1 MEDIDSDVSKLNG
14 HEFESL
20 VEKLVQKM
28 GFITEE
34 RKLAADGGIDI
45 LATSYVPMFEGKYVI
60 QCKRWTSPI
69 GEPVLR
75 DLYGV
80 VHSKNANKGILITN
94 STFTEAA
101 IEFARN
107 KELELID
114 GDKLQDLLQKHEIL
128 ISERSLVRLPNQLH
142 YMVNNFVPAVETVRN
157 QVDQIKN
164 GRVYLEKVSLEYEQW
179 IRQVQATDSK
189 IQGYCT
195 FFYNIVTQSLHFHL
209 LEEPPNTR
217 AVESDCEE
225 IMAANRSLVNDYKY
239 FASIIPPP
247 TYAILHQQYLDV
259 FYELFGI
266 LFGFA
271 DKIEEIKTLPIEQLR
286 NHSIHIDV
294 VEFQK
299 RRADVITSIETR
311 A

>member
-1 MEDIDSDVSKLNG
+1 M
-14 HEFESL
+14 

-28 GFITEE
+28 GFTTEE

-45 LATSYVPMFEGKYVI
+45 LATSYVPIFEGKYVI
-60 QCKRWTSPI
+60 QCKRWASPI

-80 VHSKNANKGILITN
+80 VLSKNANKGILITN
-94 STFTEAA
+94 STFTEEAV
-101 IEFARN
+101 EFARN
-107 KELELID
+107 KPLELID

-128 ISERSLVRLPNQLH
+128 ASEKSLVRLPNQLH
-142 YMVNNFVPAVETVRN
+142 YMLNSFVPAVKTVRN

-164 GRVYLEKVSLEYEQW
+164 GRIYLEKVSLEHRQW
-179 IRQVQATDSK
+179 IKQVQVTDNK

-195 FFYNIVTQSLHFHL
+195 FFHNIVAQSLHFHL
-209 LEEPPNTR
+209 LEEPSNTQ
-217 AVESDCEE
+217 AVKSDCEE
-225 IMAANRSLVNDYKY
+225 IIAANRSLVNDYRY

-247 TYAILHQQYLDV
+247 TYEILHQQYLNV

-271 DKIEEIKTLPIEQLR
+271 DRIEEIKTLPIEQLR
-286 NHSIHIDV
+286 HHSIDIDL
-294 VEFQK
+294 EAFQE
-299 RRADVITSIETR
+299 RREDAIKSIEETMR
-311 A
+311 EN